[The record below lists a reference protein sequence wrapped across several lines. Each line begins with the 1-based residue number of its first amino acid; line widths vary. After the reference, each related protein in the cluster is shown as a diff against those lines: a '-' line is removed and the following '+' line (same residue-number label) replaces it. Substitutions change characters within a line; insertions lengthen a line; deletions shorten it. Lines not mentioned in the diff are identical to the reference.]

1 MADLAHVVGQD
12 LQLTP
17 LGDLAVVTSAQE
29 TQQRVLHRLLTGTGS
44 YIWHLSYGAGLP
56 GLVGSVVS
64 QQQVNAII
72 VAQMNYES
80 GVAALPEPNVI
91 VKMGDLADVCVRI
104 TYTDATLKSSQ
115 TLNLPMDG

>member
-1 MADLAHVVGQD
+1 MADLAHVLGQD

-17 LGDLAVVTSAQE
+17 SGDLAVVTSIGE
-29 TQQRVLHRLLTGTGS
+29 TQQRVLHRLLTGSGS

-56 GLVGSVVS
+56 ALVGSVVS

-72 VAQMNYES
+72 VAQMAYEPS
-80 GVAALPEPNVI
+80 VATLPEPNVTVQI
-91 VKMGDLADVCVRI
+91 GNLSDVSVRI
-104 TYTDATLKSSQ
+104 TFTDTTLKTLQ

>member
-1 MADLAHVVGQD
+1 MADLAHVIGQD

-17 LGDLAVVTSAQE
+17 SGDLAVVTSIGE
-29 TQQRVLHRLLTGTGS
+29 TQQRVLHRLLTGSGS

-56 GLVGSVVS
+56 ALVGSVVS

-72 VAQMNYES
+72 VAQMAYEPS
-80 GVAALPEPNVI
+80 VAPLPEPNVTVQI
-91 VKMGDLADVCVRI
+91 GNLSDVSVRI
-104 TYTDATLKSSQ
+104 TFTDATLKTLQ